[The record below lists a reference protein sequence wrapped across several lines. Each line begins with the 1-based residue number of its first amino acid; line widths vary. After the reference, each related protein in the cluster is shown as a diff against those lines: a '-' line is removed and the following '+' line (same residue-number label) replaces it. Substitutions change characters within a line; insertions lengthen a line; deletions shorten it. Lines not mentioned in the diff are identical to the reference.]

1 MTWRGRHLAWR
12 RNWWLIAALAAFSA
26 GMLVLMGTAD
36 VVPYTQSRALAR
48 QTRVDGAEKQ
58 KAITQARGLPG
69 KNITNPVDV
78 FDRSIVHTVTIS
90 MTLLEYDAMVTAYQR
105 DALKTWHP
113 ATVVIDG
120 VTIKR
125 VGVRLKGNSTLFGL
139 RYSGPESPPSP
150 GGIAA
155 SLGVIT
161 SDEPYKLPFLLRF
174 DEFVAGQRYQGV
186 NEIALR
192 TSGGFGGDATQL
204 TELVANVL
212 TEESG
217 QPFLRSSTTGM
228 SFNGNRE
235 GFYLLVEHPDDYWA
249 RRTIAGRQQPALY
262 KAIVGARFR
271 YVGEDPALY
280 AKVFNQKAETQDI
293 GPRPMIRFLRFIE
306 ESTDRAF
313 AARLHQHLD
322 VEQFARYLAFHN
334 IVVDPDSLAGTG
346 NNYYWLY
353 DPKTRNM
360 TIASWDQNL
369 AFGRLGFGGA
379 PYRPYYEDGSGIPS
393 SVQNLPGLEDLVPG
407 GAIGEP
413 NLLVTR
419 FLETPE
425 FRALYERTY
434 RALYER
440 IMASGR
446 ANDLLDQLAGL
457 IEPATT
463 ERNLVDPATFQS
475 DLARNLTFIADRI
488 EYLETVAPII
498 DRPGG

>member
-12 RNWWLIAALAAFSA
+12 RNWWLIAALASFSA
-26 GMLVLMGTAD
+26 GMLVLMGTEE

-48 QTRVDGAEKQ
+48 QTRIDGAEKQ

-78 FDRSIVHTVTIS
+78 FDRSIVHTVTIT
-90 MTLLEYDAMVTAYQR
+90 MAPLDYDAMVTDYQR

-120 VTIKR
+120 VTVNR

-155 SLGVIT
+155 TLGVIT

-174 DEFVAGQRYQGV
+174 DQFVAGQRYQGV

-217 QPFLRSSTTGM
+217 QPFLRSSTGGM
-228 SFNGNRE
+228 SFNGARE
-235 GFYLLVEHPDDYWA
+235 GFYLLIEHPDDYWA

-262 KAIVGARFR
+262 KAIVGASFR
-271 YVGEDPALY
+271 YVGDDPALY
-280 AKVFNQKAETQDI
+280 AKVFNQQAETQDI

-306 ESTDRAF
+306 ESTDREF
-313 AARLHQHLD
+313 AARLGRHLD
-322 VEQFARYLAFHN
+322 VDQFTRYLAFHN

-353 DPKTRNM
+353 DPKTRRM

-393 SVQNLPGLEDLVPG
+393 FAQNLPGIEDLIPG
-407 GAIGEP
+407 GAIGDP

-419 FLETPE
+419 YLETPK
-425 FRALYERTY
+425 FRELYDRTY
-434 RALYER
+434 RQLFEQ
-440 IMASGR
+440 MLASGR
-446 ANDLLDQLAGL
+446 ATDLVHELGAVLN
-457 IEPATT
+457 PATT
-463 ERNLVDPATFQS
+463 ERNLVEPARFDS
-475 DLARNLTFIADRI
+475 ELERNLTFIADRI
-488 EYLETVAPII
+488 EYLRTVAPVA
-498 DRPGG
+498 R

>member
-12 RNWWLIAALAAFSA
+12 RNWWLIAALASFSA
-26 GMLVLMGTAD
+26 GMLVLMGTEE

-48 QTRVDGAEKQ
+48 QTRIDGAEKQ

-69 KNITNPVDV
+69 KNVKNPVDV
-78 FDRSIVHTVTIS
+78 FDHSIVHTVTIT
-90 MTLLEYDAMVTAYQR
+90 MAPFDYDAMITDYQR

-120 VTIKR
+120 VTVNR

-174 DEFVAGQRYQGV
+174 DQFIAGQRYQGV

-217 QPFLRSSTTGM
+217 QPFLRSSTGGM
-228 SFNGNRE
+228 SFNGARA

-249 RRTIAGRQQPALY
+249 RRTIAGRHQPALY

-271 YVGEDPALY
+271 YVGDDPTLY
-280 AKVFNQKAETQDI
+280 AKVFNQQAETQDI

-306 ESTDRAF
+306 ESNDRAF
-313 AARLHQHLD
+313 VARLDRYLD
-322 VEQFARYLAFHN
+322 VEQFTRYLAFHN
-334 IVVDPDSLAGTG
+334 IIVDSDSLAGTG

-353 DPKTRNM
+353 DPKTRRM

-369 AFGRLGFGGA
+369 AFGRLGFGNT

-393 SVQNLPGLEDLVPG
+393 FARNLPGIENLVPG
-407 GAIGEP
+407 GGFGEP

-419 FLETPE
+419 FLETPK
-425 FRALYERTY
+425 FRELYDRTY
-434 RALYER
+434 RQLFEQ
-440 IMASGR
+440 MLASGR
-446 ANDLLDQLAGL
+446 AAELLRELAAAL
-457 IEPATT
+457 THATT
-463 ERNLVDPATFQS
+463 ERNLVEPARFES
-475 DLARNLTFIADRI
+475 DLDRNLTFIADRI
-488 EYLETVAPII
+488 AYLETVAPVA
-498 DRPGG
+498 R